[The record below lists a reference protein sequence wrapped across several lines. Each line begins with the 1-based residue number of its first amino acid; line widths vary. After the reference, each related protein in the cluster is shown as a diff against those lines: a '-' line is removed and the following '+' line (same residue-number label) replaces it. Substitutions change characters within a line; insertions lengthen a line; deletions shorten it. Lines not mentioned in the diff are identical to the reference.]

1 MGRMYTADMDSASDT
16 SSPESG
22 TRARTRAA
30 LLDAAI
36 ALLPTNP
43 SASLA
48 DVAERARVGRTTLH
62 RYFPERADLLT
73 AVAATVLQRVDQAVD
88 LAEPER
94 GAFLPAIRRTADALL
109 EHGPIMMFMYSDP
122 QLFPEV
128 ERWEE
133 STEDEG
139 HILERLFARE
149 EALFKTGLSA
159 KWAASVFW
167 ALLYTGWEY
176 IDEGTFTRQE
186 AIESIMTTFAGG
198 VLDTTALHD

>member
-1 MGRMYTADMDSASDT
+1 MYTVIMDSSVDT
-16 SSPESG
+16 SSTESG
-22 TRARTRAA
+22 TRARTRSAI
-30 LLDAAI
+30 LDAAI
-36 ALLPTNP
+36 ALLPSNP

-48 DVAERARVGRTTLH
+48 YVAERARVGRTTLH

-73 AVAATVLQRVDQAVD
+73 AVAATVVQRVDMAVD

-94 GAFLPAIRRTADALL
+94 GPFLPAIRRTADALL

-122 QLFPEV
+122 QLLPDI

-133 STEDEG
+133 TTEDEG
-139 HILERLFARE
+139 HVLERLFARE
-149 EALFKTGLSA
+149 EALFRTGLTA

-176 IDEGTFTRQE
+176 IDEGLFTRQQ

-198 VLDTTALHD
+198 VLDTTALNE